1 MVVVLFH
8 FPLFYLL
15 QLFRFEFQLKM
26 ASITCFHQF
35 SCKIV
40 RGTVQNY
47 QLKPK
52 IAKFP
57 VNFTNFGVK
66 KGGQRA
72 VSVKKL
78 TEGKPEFLVRVAAE
92 DEWGPE
98 PSSSSGLAVAE
109 EEPPKEPTEI
119 EVLKKQLVDSFYG
132 TNLGLTASSETRAE
146 VVELI
151 TQLEAKNPTPVPTE
165 ALSLLNGKWILA

>member
-1 MVVVLFH
+1 MVLFH

-26 ASITCFHQF
+26 ASIACFHPF
-35 SCKIV
+35 ACKIV

-72 VSVKKL
+72 VSVNKL
-78 TEGKPEFLVRVAAE
+78 TEGKPEFLVRVAAD

-98 PSSSSGLAVAE
+98 PSSSSGLAVAEE